1 MGKKRVMIV
10 DDTGLSRLVIHNTL
24 LTHPQISVVGCAANG
39 REALVMHEATKPDLM
54 ILDINMPE
62 MDGIEVLKK
71 LLLDST
77 TKVLVLTG
85 NERKMPQ
92 ARSLGAHDYMIK
104 GATSGIPI
112 QGPQQNDLLGRVC
125 SLLGIPQLEK

>member
-1 MGKKRVMIV
+1 MEKKRVMIV

-24 LTHPQISVVGCAANG
+24 LTHPQLAVVGCASNG
-39 REALVMHEATKPDLM
+39 REALDMYPSANPDLM

-71 LLLDST
+71 LLLDSK
-77 TKVLVLTG
+77 TKILVLTG
-85 NERKMPQ
+85 NERKIPQ

-104 GATSGIPI
+104 GAETGIPI
-112 QGPQQNDLLGRVC
+112 QGEQQNDLLSRVC
-125 SLLGIPQLEK
+125 YLLDLPQPKA